1 MTMKD
6 PLIEWL
12 IKTTPLKR
20 DTWVLECQLYRI
32 LLSYIRGNLDSEL
45 IKNTNKNTLAFMSTF
60 GTTFKCYEE
69 RTLLK
74 ILVEQCDWSVDM
86 FVRMI
91 EEKKGRL

>member
-1 MTMKD
+1 MSMKD

-12 IKTTPLKR
+12 IATTPLKR

-32 LLSYIRGNLDSEL
+32 LLSYIRGNLDREL
-45 IKNTNKNTLAFMSTF
+45 II
-60 GTTFKCYEE
+60 TTFYNTKEFMNNHFSEHRNQE

-74 ILVEQCDWSVDM
+74 MLVEQCDWSVDM
-86 FVRMI
+86 FVTMI